1 MFFAKGMLM
10 GLLVMLVVVGSAVWM
25 GIDASARDFSGDRFA
40 DATWKWVVGGLGLW
54 VVAFPVYLV
63 RRGRVPRKGAG
74 SVAPKVTRGED
85 PATSG
90 SVAPPSM
97 RPPS

>member
-1 MFFAKGMLM
+1 
-10 GLLVMLVVVGSAVWM
+10 LVLVGTTVWM
-25 GIDASARDFSGDRFA
+25 GIDASARDFSGNRFA
-40 DATWKWVVGGLGLW
+40 DTTWKWVVGGLGLW

-63 RRGRVPRKGAG
+63 HRGRVPRKGAG
-74 SVAPKVTRGED
+74 SIAPRVTPED
-85 PATSG
+85 PATNG